1 MLAELDA
8 LGLMDAERLQQ
19 WLPANFKRFGVVPR
33 RLSVRAGRTFQR
45 RHSNTP
51 QHHQKE
57 RCPAE
62 PLVVGPHSLE
72 IGPTRTYMFSVV
84 TKKDNLA
91 KEESPMCIAKRAV
104 VGVAVMCLLC
114 LAAAPASAQEWSPAQ
129 KEVWKNVETY
139 WDLVAKGDLEGFLSY
154 MHPDYRGWSYQSPV
168 PETKET
174 ARKFLTYELANS
186 KTVVY
191 QITPVAIQVHG
202 DVALVAYYYT
212 EITTDAEGKTTSR
225 QGRWLDVLMRQGD
238 RWVMIGDH
246 GGDQS

>member
-8 LGLMDAERLQQ
+8 LGPMDVERLTQ
-19 WLPANFKRFGVVPR
+19 WLPANFKRFGIEPR
-33 RLSVRAGRTFQR
+33 RLSVRAGRTFQS

-51 QHHQKE
+51 QHDHKG
-57 RCPAE
+57 RRKAE
-62 PLVVGPHSLE
+62 PLVVGPYPLE
-72 IGPTRTYMFSVV
+72 FGLSRHYMFQVV
-84 TKKDNLA
+84 TKKDRSV
-91 KEESPMCIAKRAV
+91 KEESPMWIAKRAV
-104 VGVAVMCLLC
+104 IGVAVICVIS
-114 LAAAPASAQEWSPAQ
+114 LAAAPAGAQEWSPAQ

-168 PETKET
+168 PATKET
-174 ARKFLTYELANS
+174 ARKFLTHELATT
-186 KTVVY
+186 KTIVF

-202 DVALVAYYYT
+202 DFAFVAYYYT
-212 EITTDAEGKTTSR
+212 EITKDAEGKTKTR
-225 QGRWLDVLMRQGD
+225 QGRWLDILMKQGE